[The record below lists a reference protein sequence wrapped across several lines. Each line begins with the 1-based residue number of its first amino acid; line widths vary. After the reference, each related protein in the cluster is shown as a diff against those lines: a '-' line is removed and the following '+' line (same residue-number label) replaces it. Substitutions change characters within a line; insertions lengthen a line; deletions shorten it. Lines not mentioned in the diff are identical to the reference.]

1 MQPLKRVVIK
11 EELVALTGDITKSIV
26 LNQLIYW
33 SERVRDVSAYKKQE
47 NARRLAMMGY
57 EFDFDK
63 ELLTDLQYGWIYKS
77 AQEMA
82 DEIMISGSR
91 VMVSRIFKEF
101 EKNGWVISR
110 RNPKNK
116 MDKTKQYR
124 VDIVQIQKDLYELGY
139 NLEGYPLYEPAN
151 KSEEVN
157 GDNTVDFENS
167 SENVQPCNVQNEQS
181 NVHSEQSKVQIEQS
195 TVQNEQWSVQNEQWS
210 VPEDQSN
217 VLREQAIPEIT
228 TEITSEIITET
239 ISDNTSSSS
248 ITASDRV
255 NKGGTTYKT
264 SKESDKES
272 EEDEFRNKIIDTCIE
287 SDYAKEMWRLVRS
300 KVELD
305 SKTMYGLLSAIL
317 EFEPTQ
323 DMVLSQIE
331 TNAKKAK
338 SGDLIDYVKYFR
350 LGLEMRMQTYLSS
363 KIRNSENENERQNKS
378 KITLYNWLEGK

>member
-63 ELLTDLQYGWIYKS
+63 DLLTDLQYGWIYKS

-82 DEIMISGSR
+82 DEIMMSGSR

-151 KSEEVN
+151 KTEEIDS
-157 GDNTVDFENS
+157 DNTIDFENS
-167 SENVQPCNVQNEQS
+167 NENVQPHNVQNEQS
-181 NVHSEQSKVQIEQS
+181 NVHSEQSNALLEQS
-195 TVQNEQWSVQNEQWS
+195 SVQNEQWN

-228 TEITSEIITET
+228 TKITSEIITE
-239 ISDNTSSSS
+239 IIPDNTSSSS
-248 ITASDRV
+248 IPASDRV
-255 NKGGTTYKT
+255 NTGDSASKT
-264 SKESDKES
+264 SKES

-305 SKTMYGLLSAIL
+305 SKTMYGVLSAIL
-317 EFEPTQ
+317 EFKPTH

-338 SGDLIDYVKYFR
+338 NGDLIDYVKYFR
-350 LGLEMRMQTYLSS
+350 LGLEMRVQTYLSS

>member
-82 DEIMISGSR
+82 DEIMMSGSR
-91 VMVSRIFKEF
+91 VMVSRIFKDF

-124 VDIVQIQKDLYELGY
+124 VDIVQIQKDLYDLGY

-151 KSEEVN
+151 KSEETDD
-157 GDNTVDFENS
+157 DNTIDFENN
-167 SENVQPCNVQNEQS
+167 SENVQPRNVQNEQS
-181 NVHSEQSKVQIEQS
+181 NVRSEQSNGLLEQS
-195 TVQNEQWSVQNEQWS
+195 SVQNEQWR
-210 VPEDQSN
+210 VPEEQSN

-228 TEITSEIITET
+228 TENTSEIITET

-248 ITASDRV
+248 IPASDRV
-255 NKGGTTYKT
+255 NKGDSVSKT
-264 SKESDKES
+264 KKDT
-272 EEDEFRNKIIDTCIE
+272 EEEEFRNKIIDTCIE
-287 SDYAKEMWRLVRS
+287 SDYAKEAWRLVRS
-300 KVELD
+300 HVTLD
-305 SKTMYGLLSAIL
+305 SKTMYGVLSAIL
-317 EFEPTQ
+317 EFKPTQ
-323 DMVLSQIE
+323 DMILSQIE
-331 TNAKKAK
+331 TNANKANT
-338 SGDLIDYVKYFR
+338 GELIDYVKYFR
-350 LGLEMRMQTYLSS
+350 LGLEMRMQTYLSG
-363 KIRNSENENERQNKS
+363 KIRNYDNKNERQNKS
-378 KITLYNWLEGK
+378 EITMYNWLEGK

>member
-82 DEIMISGSR
+82 DEIMMSGSR

-151 KSEEVN
+151 NAVEVD
-157 GDNTVDFENS
+157 GDNTVSFENS
-167 SENVQPCNVQNEQS
+167 DENVQPCNVQNEQS
-181 NVHSEQSKVQIEQS
+181 NVRSEQWSVLSEQPKEQIEQS
-195 TVQNEQWSVQNEQWS
+195 SVQNEQWN

-217 VLREQAIPEIT
+217 VLSEQAIPEIT
-228 TEITSEIITET
+228 TENTSEIITET

-248 ITASDRV
+248 IPASDRV
-255 NKGGTTYKT
+255 NKGDSVSKT
-264 SKESDKES
+264 KKET
-272 EEDEFRNKIIDTCIE
+272 EEEEFRNKIIDTCIE
-287 SDYAKEMWRLVRS
+287 SDYAKEAWRLVRS
-300 KVELD
+300 HVTLD
-305 SKTMYGLLSAIL
+305 SKTMYGVLSAIL
-317 EFEPTQ
+317 EFKPTQ
-323 DMVLSQIE
+323 DIIISQIE
-331 TNAKKAK
+331 TNANKAK
-338 SGDLIDYVKYFR
+338 TGELIDYVKYFR

-363 KIRNSENENERQNKS
+363 KTRNSENKNERKNKS
-378 KITLYNWLEGK
+378 EITMYNWLEGK

>member
-82 DEIMISGSR
+82 DEIMMSGSR

-151 KSEEVN
+151 NTVVEDS
-157 GDNTVDFENS
+157 DNTIDYENN
-167 SENVQPCNVQNEQS
+167 SENVQSRIVQNEQS
-181 NVHSEQSKVQIEQS
+181 NVHSEQSKEQIEQS
-195 TVQNEQWSVQNEQWS
+195 NVQNEQWS
-210 VPEDQSN
+210 VPEEQSS
-217 VLREQAIPEIT
+217 VLTEQAIPEIT
-228 TEITSEIITET
+228 TENTSEIVTENT
-239 ISDNTSSSS
+239 SDNTSSSS
-248 ITASDRV
+248 IPASDRV
-255 NKGGTTYKT
+255 NKGDSV
-264 SKESDKES
+264 SKIT
-272 EEDEFRNKIIDTCIE
+272 EEEEFRNKIIDTCIE
-287 SDYAKEMWRLVRS
+287 SDYAKEAWRLVKS
-300 KVELD
+300 KVDLD
-305 SKTMYGLLSAIL
+305 SKTMYGVLSAIL
-317 EFEPTQ
+317 EFKPTQ
-323 DMVLSQIE
+323 DIIISQIE
-331 TNAKKAK
+331 TNANKAK
-338 SGDLIDYVKYFR
+338 TGSLIDYVKYFR

-363 KIRNSENENERQNKS
+363 KIRKSESKDESDDRA
-378 KITLYNWLEGK
+378 KITLINWIDNV

>member
-82 DEIMISGSR
+82 DEIMMSGSR

-151 KSEEVN
+151 KSEET
-157 GDNTVDFENS
+157 DRDITIDYENS
-167 SENVQPCNVQNEQS
+167 IENVQPRIVQNEQP
-181 NVHSEQSKVQIEQS
+181 NVHSEQSNGLLEQS
-195 TVQNEQWSVQNEQWS
+195 KVQNEQWS
-210 VPEDQSN
+210 VPEEQSN

-228 TEITSEIITET
+228 TKITSEIITET

-248 ITASDRV
+248 TPASYRV
-255 NKGGTTYKT
+255 NKGDSV
-264 SKESDKES
+264 SKINKETDKES

-305 SKTMYGLLSAIL
+305 SKTMYGVLSAIL
-317 EFEPTQ
+317 EFKPTKE
-323 DMVLSQIE
+323 MVISQIE

-338 SGDLIDYVKYFR
+338 NGDLIDYVKYFR

-378 KITLYNWLEGK
+378 KISMYNWLEGK

>member
-82 DEIMISGSR
+82 DEIMMSGSR

-151 KSEEVN
+151 KSEETDS
-157 GDNTVDFENS
+157 DNTTNYENS
-167 SENVQPCNVQNEQS
+167 NENVQPCNVQNEQS
-181 NVHSEQSKVQIEQS
+181 NVHSEQSNALLEQS
-195 TVQNEQWSVQNEQWS
+195 TVQNEQWSVL
-210 VPEDQSN
+210 EDQSN

-248 ITASDRV
+248 IPASDRV
-255 NKGGTTYKT
+255 NKGDSVSKT
-264 SKESDKES
+264 NKKS
-272 EEDEFRNKIIDTCIE
+272 EEDEFRNKIIDKCIE
-287 SDYAKEMWRLVRS
+287 SDYAKDTWRLIRS
-300 KVELD
+300 KLKLD
-305 SKTMYGLLSAIL
+305 SKTMYGVLMAIL
-317 EFEPTQ
+317 ELKPTQ
-323 DMVLSQIE
+323 DMILAQIE
-331 TNAKKAK
+331 TNSNKANT
-338 SGDLIDYVKYFR
+338 GELIDYVKYFR
-350 LGLEMRMQTYLSS
+350 LGLEMRVQSYLSS
-363 KIRNSENENERQNKS
+363 KIRNSENENERKKMS
-378 KITLYNWLEGK
+378 KISLYNWLEGK

>member
-63 ELLTDLQYGWIYKS
+63 DLLTDLQYGWIYKS

-82 DEIMISGSR
+82 DEIMMSGSR

-151 KSEEVN
+151 KSEEM
-157 GDNTVDFENS
+157 DRDSAIDYENS
-167 SENVQPCNVQNEQS
+167 SENVQPHNVQNEHS
-181 NVHSEQSKVQIEQS
+181 IVHSEQSNAPSEQS
-195 TVQNEQWSVQNEQWS
+195 TVQNEQWS

-228 TEITSEIITET
+228 TETTSKIITE
-239 ISDNTSSSS
+239 IIPDNTSSSS
-248 ITASDRV
+248 TPASVRV
-255 NKGGTTYKT
+255 NKGDSVSKT
-264 SKESDKES
+264 SKETDKES
-272 EEDEFRNKIIDTCIE
+272 EEDEYRNKIIDTCIE

-305 SKTMYGLLSAIL
+305 SKTMYGVLSAIL
-317 EFEPTQ
+317 EFKPTN
-323 DMVLSQIE
+323 DMVISQIE

-350 LGLEMRMQTYLSS
+350 LGLEMRVQTYLSS

-378 KITLYNWLEGK
+378 KISMYNWLEGK

>member
-63 ELLTDLQYGWIYKS
+63 DLLTDLQYGWIYKS

-82 DEIMISGSR
+82 DEIMMSGSR

-139 NLEGYPLYEPAN
+139 NLEGYPLYEPAK
-151 KSEEVN
+151 KSEEIDS
-157 GDNTVDFENS
+157 DNTINYENS
-167 SENVQPCNVQNEQS
+167 SENVQQRNVQNEQS

-195 TVQNEQWSVQNEQWS
+195 NVQNEQWS
-210 VPEDQSN
+210 VPEEQSN

-228 TEITSEIITET
+228 TKITSEIITET

-248 ITASDRV
+248 IPSSDRV
-255 NKGGTTYKT
+255 NKGDSVSKT
-264 SKESDKES
+264 SKES
-272 EEDEFRNKIIDTCIE
+272 EEDEFRNKIIDACIE

-305 SKTMYGLLSAIL
+305 SKTMYGVLSAIL
-317 EFEPTQ
+317 EFKPTQ
-323 DMVLSQIE
+323 DMVVSQIE

-378 KITLYNWLEGK
+378 KISMYNWLEGK

>member
-82 DEIMISGSR
+82 DEIMMSGSR

-124 VDIVQIQKDLYELGY
+124 VDIVQIQKDLYDLGY

-151 KSEEVN
+151 NAVEVDE
-157 GDNTVDFENS
+157 DNTVSFENS
-167 SENVQPCNVQNEQS
+167 DENVQPSNVQNEQS
-181 NVHSEQSKVQIEQS
+181 NVHSEQWSVLPEQPNEQLEQS
-195 TVQNEQWSVQNEQWS
+195 SVQNEQWN

-217 VLREQAIPEIT
+217 VLSEQAIPEIT
-228 TEITSEIITET
+228 TENTSEIITET

-248 ITASDRV
+248 IPASDRV
-255 NKGGTTYKT
+255 NKGDSVSKT
-264 SKESDKES
+264 KKET
-272 EEDEFRNKIIDTCIE
+272 EEEEFRNKIIDICIE
-287 SDYAKEMWRLVRS
+287 SDYAKEAWRLVRS
-300 KVELD
+300 HVTID
-305 SKTMYGLLSAIL
+305 SKTMYGVLSAIL
-317 EFEPTQ
+317 EFKPTQ
-323 DMVLSQIE
+323 DIIISQIE
-331 TNAKKAK
+331 TNANKAK
-338 SGDLIDYVKYFR
+338 TGGLIDYAKYFR

-363 KIRNSENENERQNKS
+363 KLRNSENKNERQNKS
-378 KITLYNWLEGK
+378 EITMYNWLEGK

>member
-1 MQPLKRVVIK
+1 MLQPLKRVVIK

-82 DEIMISGSR
+82 DEIMMSGSR

-151 KSEEVN
+151 KSEETDD
-157 GDNTVDFENS
+157 DNTIDYENN
-167 SENVQPCNVQNEQS
+167 SENVQPRNVQNEQS
-181 NVHSEQSKVQIEQS
+181 NVHSEQSKGLLEQS
-195 TVQNEQWSVQNEQWS
+195 SVQNEQWR
-210 VPEDQSN
+210 VPEEQSN

-228 TEITSEIITET
+228 TETTSEIITE
-239 ISDNTSSSS
+239 IIPDNTSSSS
-248 ITASDRV
+248 IPASDRV
-255 NKGGTTYKT
+255 NKGDSVSKT
-264 SKESDKES
+264 KKDS
-272 EEDEFRNKIIDTCIE
+272 EEDEFRNKIIDACIE
-287 SDYAKEMWRLVRS
+287 SDYAKEAWRLVRS
-300 KVELD
+300 HVTLD
-305 SKTMYGLLSAIL
+305 SKTMYGVLSAIL
-317 EFEPTQ
+317 EFKPTQ
-323 DMVLSQIE
+323 DMILAQIE
-331 TNAKKAK
+331 TNANKAK
-338 SGDLIDYVKYFR
+338 TGELIDYVKYFR
-350 LGLEMRMQTYLSS
+350 LGLEMRVQTYLCS
-363 KIRNSENENERQNKS
+363 KKRNSESENERKNKS
-378 KITLYNWLEGK
+378 KISMYNWLEGK

>member
-82 DEIMISGSR
+82 DEIMMSGSR

-151 KSEEVN
+151 KSEETDS
-157 GDNTVDFENS
+157 DNTINYENS
-167 SENVQPCNVQNEQS
+167 NENVQPRNVQNEQS
-181 NVHSEQSKVQIEQS
+181 NVHSEQSKGLLEQS
-195 TVQNEQWSVQNEQWS
+195 NVQNEQWS
-210 VPEDQSN
+210 VPEEQSN

-228 TEITSEIITET
+228 TEITSEIITEI

-248 ITASDRV
+248 IPASDRV
-255 NKGGTTYKT
+255 NKGESVPKT
-264 SKESDKES
+264 SKET
-272 EEDEFRNKIIDTCIE
+272 EEDEFRNKIIGTCIE

-305 SKTMYGLLSAIL
+305 SKTMYGVLSAIL
-317 EFEPTQ
+317 EFKPTQ

-331 TNAKKAK
+331 TNAKKGK

>member
-82 DEIMISGSR
+82 DEIMMSGSR

-151 KSEEVN
+151 KSEETDS
-157 GDNTVDFENS
+157 DNTIDFENS
-167 SENVQPCNVQNEQS
+167 SENVQPRIVQNEQS
-181 NVHSEQSKVQIEQS
+181 NVHSEQSNALLEQS
-195 TVQNEQWSVQNEQWS
+195 NVQNEQWS
-210 VPEDQSN
+210 VPEEQSN

-228 TEITSEIITET
+228 TKITSEIITET

-248 ITASDRV
+248 SDHVRV
-255 NKGGTTYKT
+255 NKGDSVSKT
-264 SKESDKES
+264 SKES

-305 SKTMYGLLSAIL
+305 SKTMYGVLSAIL
-317 EFEPTQ
+317 EFKPTKEI
-323 DMVLSQIE
+323 VLSQIE

-378 KITLYNWLEGK
+378 KISMYNWLEGK

>member
-82 DEIMISGSR
+82 DEIMMSGSR

-151 KSEEVN
+151 KSEETDS
-157 GDNTVDFENS
+157 DNTIDYENN
-167 SENVQPCNVQNEQS
+167 SENVQPRIVQNEQS
-181 NVHSEQSKVQIEQS
+181 NVHSEQWNVLLEQPKEQIEQS
-195 TVQNEQWSVQNEQWS
+195 NVQNEQWN
-210 VPEDQSN
+210 VPEEQSS
-217 VLREQAIPEIT
+217 VLTEQAIPEIT
-228 TEITSEIITET
+228 TETTSEIITKT
-239 ISDNTSSSS
+239 IPDNTSSSS
-248 ITASDRV
+248 IPASDRV
-255 NKGGTTYKT
+255 NKGDSVSKT
-264 SKESDKES
+264 KN
-272 EEDEFRNKIIDTCIE
+272 EEEEFRNKIIDTCIE
-287 SDYAKEMWRLVRS
+287 SDYAKESWRLIRS
-300 KVELD
+300 HVDLD
-305 SKTMYGLLSAIL
+305 SKTMYGVLSAIL
-317 EFEPTQ
+317 EFKPTQ
-323 DMVLSQIE
+323 DIIISQIE
-331 TNAKKAK
+331 TNANKARN
-338 SGDLIDYVKYFR
+338 GDLIDYVKYFR

-363 KIRNSENENERQNKS
+363 KIRKSENKNEKDGRAE
-378 KITLYNWLEGK
+378 ITLRNWIDNE

>member
-11 EELVALTGDITKSIV
+11 EELVELTGDITKSIV

-82 DEIMISGSR
+82 DEIMMSGSR

-151 KSEEVN
+151 NTAVVD
-157 GDNTVDFENS
+157 GDNTVSFENS
-167 SENVQPCNVQNEQS
+167 DENVQQSIVQNEHS
-181 NVHSEQSKVQIEQS
+181 IVHSEQSNVLLEQPKEQIEQS
-195 TVQNEQWSVQNEQWS
+195 NVQNEQWS
-210 VPEDQSN
+210 VPEEQSS
-217 VLREQAIPEIT
+217 VLAEQAIPEIT
-228 TEITSEIITET
+228 TDTTSEIITET
-239 ISDNTSSSS
+239 IPDNTSSSS
-248 ITASDRV
+248 TPASDRV
-255 NKGGTTYKT
+255 NKGDSV
-264 SKESDKES
+264 SKIKN
-272 EEDEFRNKIIDTCIE
+272 EEEEFRNKIIDTCIE
-287 SDYAKEMWRLVRS
+287 SDYAKEAWRLIRG

-305 SKTMYGLLSAIL
+305 SKTMYGVLSAIL
-317 EFEPTQ
+317 EFKPTQ
-323 DMVLSQIE
+323 DMILAQIE
-331 TNAKKAK
+331 TNANKAK
-338 SGDLIDYVKYFR
+338 TGSLIDYVKYFR

-363 KIRNSENENERQNKS
+363 KIRKSENKNERDGRAE
-378 KITLYNWLEGK
+378 ITLRNWIDNE

>member
-82 DEIMISGSR
+82 DEIMMSGSR

-151 KSEEVN
+151 KTEETDS
-157 GDNTVDFENS
+157 DNTINYENS

-181 NVHSEQSKVQIEQS
+181 KGLLEQS
-195 TVQNEQWSVQNEQWS
+195 NVQNEQWS

-228 TEITSEIITET
+228 TKITSDIITET

-255 NKGGTTYKT
+255 NNGGTTYKT
-264 SKESDKES
+264 NKESDKES

-305 SKTMYGLLSAIL
+305 SKAMYGVLSAIL
-317 EFEPTQ
+317 EFKPTH

>member
-82 DEIMISGSR
+82 DEIMMSGSR

-151 KSEEVN
+151 NTAETD
-157 GDNTVDFENS
+157 GDNTVSFENS
-167 SENVQPCNVQNEQS
+167 DENVQPSIVQNEQS
-181 NVHSEQSKVQIEQS
+181 NVRSEQWNVLSEQPKEQIEQS
-195 TVQNEQWSVQNEQWS
+195 NVQNEQWSV
-210 VPEDQSN
+210 
-217 VLREQAIPEIT
+217 LTEQAIPEIT
-228 TEITSEIITET
+228 TETTSEIITKT
-239 ISDNTSSSS
+239 IPDTNSSSS
-248 ITASDRV
+248 IPASDRV
-255 NKGGTTYKT
+255 NKGDSVSKT
-264 SKESDKES
+264 KKEN
-272 EEDEFRNKIIDTCIE
+272 EEEEFRNKIIDTCIE
-287 SDYAKEMWRLVRS
+287 SDYAKDAWRLIRS
-300 KVELD
+300 KVDLD
-305 SKTMYGLLSAIL
+305 SKTMYGVLNAIL
-317 EFEPTQ
+317 EFKPTH
-323 DMVLSQIE
+323 DIIMSQIE
-331 TNAKKAK
+331 TNANKAK
-338 SGDLIDYVKYFR
+338 NGDLIDYVKYFR

-363 KIRNSENENERQNKS
+363 KIRKSENKNEMGDRAE
-378 KITLYNWLEGK
+378 ITLRNWIDNE

>member
-82 DEIMISGSR
+82 DEIMMSGSR
-91 VMVSRIFKEF
+91 VLVSRIFKEF
-101 EKNGWVISR
+101 EKNGWIISR

-124 VDIVQIQKDLYELGY
+124 VDIVQIQKDLYDLGY

-151 KSEEVN
+151 NAVEVDE
-157 GDNTVDFENS
+157 DNTVSFENS
-167 SENVQPCNVQNEQS
+167 DENVQPSNVQNEQS
-181 NVHSEQSKVQIEQS
+181 NVHSEQWSVLPEQPNEQLEQS
-195 TVQNEQWSVQNEQWS
+195 SVQNEQWN
-210 VPEDQSN
+210 VPEDQSS
-217 VLREQAIPEIT
+217 VLSEQAIPEIT
-228 TEITSEIITET
+228 TENTSEIITET

-248 ITASDRV
+248 IPASDRV
-255 NKGGTTYKT
+255 NKGDSVSKT
-264 SKESDKES
+264 KKET
-272 EEDEFRNKIIDTCIE
+272 EEEEFRNKIIDICIE
-287 SDYAKEMWRLVRS
+287 SDYAKEAWRLVRS
-300 KVELD
+300 HVTID
-305 SKTMYGLLSAIL
+305 SKTMYGVLSAIL
-317 EFEPTQ
+317 EFKPTQ
-323 DMVLSQIE
+323 DIIISQIE
-331 TNAKKAK
+331 TNANKAK
-338 SGDLIDYVKYFR
+338 TGGLIDYAKYFR

-363 KIRNSENENERQNKS
+363 KTRNSENKNERQNKS
-378 KITLYNWLEGK
+378 EITMYNWLEGK

>member
-82 DEIMISGSR
+82 DEIMMSGSR

-124 VDIVQIQKDLYELGY
+124 VDIVQIQKDLYDLGY

-151 KSEEVN
+151 NAVGLD
-157 GDNTVDFENS
+157 GDNTVSFENS
-167 SENVQPCNVQNEQS
+167 DENVQPSIVQNEQS
-181 NVHSEQSKVQIEQS
+181 NVRSEQWSVLSEQPKEQIEQS
-195 TVQNEQWSVQNEQWS
+195 SVQNEQWN
-210 VPEDQSN
+210 VPEAQSN
-217 VLREQAIPEIT
+217 VLSEQAIPEIT
-228 TEITSEIITET
+228 TENTSEIITET

-248 ITASDRV
+248 IPASDRV
-255 NKGGTTYKT
+255 NKGDSVSKT
-264 SKESDKES
+264 KKET
-272 EEDEFRNKIIDTCIE
+272 EEDEFRSKIIDTCIE
-287 SDYAKEMWRLVRS
+287 SDYAKDAWRLVNS
-300 KVELD
+300 KVKLD
-305 SKTMYGLLSAIL
+305 NKTMYGVLSAIL
-317 EFEPTQ
+317 EFKPTQ
-323 DMVLSQIE
+323 DMILSQIE
-331 TNAKKAK
+331 TNANKAK
-338 SGDLIDYVKYFR
+338 TGELIDYVKYFR
-350 LGLEMRMQTYLSS
+350 LGIEMRMQTYLSS
-363 KIRNSENENERQNKS
+363 KTRNSENKNDRQNKS
-378 KITLYNWLEGK
+378 KISMYNWLEGR

>member
-82 DEIMISGSR
+82 DEIMMSGSR

-151 KSEEVN
+151 KSEESN
-157 GDNTVDFENS
+157 EDNAIDFENS
-167 SENVQPCNVQNEQS
+167 SENVQPRNVQNEQ
-181 NVHSEQSKVQIEQS
+181 
-195 TVQNEQWSVQNEQWS
+195 
-210 VPEDQSN
+210 
-217 VLREQAIPEIT
+217 
-228 TEITSEIITET
+228 
-239 ISDNTSSSS
+239 
-248 ITASDRV
+248 
-255 NKGGTTYKT
+255 
-264 SKESDKES
+264 
-272 EEDEFRNKIIDTCIE
+272 
-287 SDYAKEMWRLVRS
+287 
-300 KVELD
+300 
-305 SKTMYGLLSAIL
+305 
-317 EFEPTQ
+317 
-323 DMVLSQIE
+323 
-331 TNAKKAK
+331 
-338 SGDLIDYVKYFR
+338 
-350 LGLEMRMQTYLSS
+350 
-363 KIRNSENENERQNKS
+363 
-378 KITLYNWLEGK
+378 

>member
-82 DEIMISGSR
+82 DEIMMSGSR

-151 KSEEVN
+151 NAVEVDEN
-157 GDNTVDFENS
+157 NTVSFENS
-167 SENVQPCNVQNEQS
+167 DENVQPCNVQNEQS
-181 NVHSEQSKVQIEQS
+181 NVHSEQWSVLPEQPNEQLEQS
-195 TVQNEQWSVQNEQWS
+195 SVQNEQWN

-217 VLREQAIPEIT
+217 VLSEQAIPEIT
-228 TEITSEIITET
+228 TENTSEIITET

-248 ITASDRV
+248 IPASDRV
-255 NKGGTTYKT
+255 NKGDSVSKT
-264 SKESDKES
+264 KKET
-272 EEDEFRNKIIDTCIE
+272 EEEEFRNKIIDTCIE
-287 SDYAKEMWRLVRS
+287 SDYAKEAWRLVRS
-300 KVELD
+300 HVTLD
-305 SKTMYGLLSAIL
+305 SKTMYGVLSAIL
-317 EFEPTQ
+317 EFKPTQ
-323 DMVLSQIE
+323 DIIISQIE
-331 TNAKKAK
+331 TNANKAK
-338 SGDLIDYVKYFR
+338 TGELIDYAKYFR

-363 KIRNSENENERQNKS
+363 KLRNSENKNERQNKS
-378 KITLYNWLEGK
+378 EITMYNWLEGK

>member
-228 TEITSEIITET
+228 TETTSEIITKT

-248 ITASDRV
+248 TPASDRV
-255 NKGGTTYKT
+255 NKGDGV
-264 SKESDKES
+264 SKIKDVPNKET
-272 EEDEFRNKIIDTCIE
+272 EEEEYRNKIIDTCIE
-287 SDYAKEMWRLVRS
+287 SDYAKEAWRLIRV
-300 KVELD
+300 KLDLD
-305 SKTMYGLLSAIL
+305 SKTMYGVLCAIL
-317 EFEPTQ
+317 EVKPTH
-323 DMVLSQIE
+323 DMILAQID
-331 TNAKKAK
+331 TNANKAK
-338 SGDLIDYVKYFR
+338 TGELIDYVKYFR
-350 LGLEMRMQTYLSS
+350 LGLEMRVQTYLSS
-363 KIRNSENENERQNKS
+363 KIRNSENENERQNKGEIS
-378 KITLYNWLEGK
+378 LYNWVEGE

>member
-1 MQPLKRVVIK
+1 MRMQPLKRVVIK

-82 DEIMISGSR
+82 DEIMMSGSR

-151 KSEEVN
+151 NAVGVD
-157 GDNTVDFENS
+157 GDNTVSFENS
-167 SENVQPCNVQNEQS
+167 DENVQSGIVQNEQS
-181 NVHSEQSKVQIEQS
+181 NVRSEQWSVLSEQPKEQIEQS
-195 TVQNEQWSVQNEQWS
+195 SVQNEQWN

-217 VLREQAIPEIT
+217 VLSEQAIPEIT
-228 TEITSEIITET
+228 TENTSEIITET

-248 ITASDRV
+248 IPASDRV
-255 NKGGTTYKT
+255 NNGDSVSKT
-264 SKESDKES
+264 KKETD
-272 EEDEFRNKIIDTCIE
+272 EEEFRNKIIDICIE
-287 SDYAKEMWRLVRS
+287 SDYAKEAWRLVRS
-300 KVELD
+300 HVTLD
-305 SKTMYGLLSAIL
+305 SKTMYGVLSAIL
-317 EFEPTQ
+317 EFKPTQ

-331 TNAKKAK
+331 TNANKAK
-338 SGDLIDYVKYFR
+338 TGELIDYVKYFR

-363 KIRNSENENERQNKS
+363 KIRNSENKNERQNKS
-378 KITLYNWLEGK
+378 EITLYNWLEGK

>member
-82 DEIMISGSR
+82 YEIMMSGSR

-151 KSEEVN
+151 KSEETDS
-157 GDNTVDFENS
+157 DNTINYENS
-167 SENVQPCNVQNEQS
+167 SENVQQRNVQNEQS
-181 NVHSEQSKVQIEQS
+181 NVHSEQSKVQ
-195 TVQNEQWSVQNEQWS
+195 NEQWS
-210 VPEDQSN
+210 VPEEQSN

-228 TEITSEIITET
+228 TKITSEIITET

-248 ITASDRV
+248 IPASDRV
-255 NKGGTTYKT
+255 NKGDSVSKT
-264 SKESDKES
+264 KKETDKES

-305 SKTMYGLLSAIL
+305 SKTMYGVLSAIL
-317 EFEPTQ
+317 EFKPTKEI
-323 DMVLSQIE
+323 VLSQIE

-363 KIRNSENENERQNKS
+363 KIRNSESENERQNKS
-378 KITLYNWLEGK
+378 KISMYNWLEGK

>member
-82 DEIMISGSR
+82 DEIMMSGSR

-139 NLEGYPLYEPAN
+139 NLEGYPLYEPAK
-151 KSEEVN
+151 KSEETDS
-157 GDNTVDFENS
+157 DNTINYENS
-167 SENVQPCNVQNEQS
+167 SENVQQRNVQNEQS

-195 TVQNEQWSVQNEQWS
+195 NVQNEQWS
-210 VPEDQSN
+210 VPEEQSN

-248 ITASDRV
+248 IPASDRV
-255 NKGGTTYKT
+255 NKGDSVSKT
-264 SKESDKES
+264 KKETDKES

-305 SKTMYGLLSAIL
+305 SKTMYGVLSAIL
-317 EFEPTQ
+317 EFKPTKEI
-323 DMVLSQIE
+323 VLSQIE

-378 KITLYNWLEGK
+378 KISMYNWLEGK

>member
-63 ELLTDLQYGWIYKS
+63 ALLTDLQYGWIYKS

-82 DEIMISGSR
+82 DEIMMSGSR

-151 KSEEVN
+151 NALDVD
-157 GDNTVDFENS
+157 GDNTVSFENS
-167 SENVQPCNVQNEQS
+167 DENVQPSIVQNEQS
-181 NVHSEQSKVQIEQS
+181 NVRSEQWSVLSEQPKEQIEQL
-195 TVQNEQWSVQNEQWS
+195 SVQNEQWN

-217 VLREQAIPEIT
+217 VLSEQAIPEIT
-228 TEITSEIITET
+228 TETTSEIITEI

-248 ITASDRV
+248 IPASDRV
-255 NKGGTTYKT
+255 NKGDTASKT
-264 SKESDKES
+264 NKET
-272 EEDEFRNKIIDTCIE
+272 EEDEFRNKIIDICIE
-287 SDYAKEMWRLVRS
+287 SDYVKEAWRLVRS
-300 KVELD
+300 KVDLD
-305 SKTMYGLLSAIL
+305 SKTMYGVLSAIL
-317 EFEPTQ
+317 EFKPTQ
-323 DMVLSQIE
+323 DMILAQIE
-331 TNAKKAK
+331 TNANKAK
-338 SGDLIDYVKYFR
+338 TGELIDYVKYFR

-363 KIRNSENENERQNKS
+363 KIRKSENKNESDGRAE
-378 KITLYNWLEGK
+378 ITLRNWIDNE

>member
-82 DEIMISGSR
+82 DEIMMSGSR

-151 KSEEVN
+151 KTVEVD
-157 GDNTVDFENS
+157 GDNTVSFENS
-167 SENVQPCNVQNEQS
+167 DENVQPSNVQNEQS
-181 NVHSEQSKVQIEQS
+181 NVHSEQWSVLPEQPKEQLEQS
-195 TVQNEQWSVQNEQWS
+195 SVQNEQWN

-217 VLREQAIPEIT
+217 VLSEQAIPEIT
-228 TEITSEIITET
+228 TENTSEIITET

-248 ITASDRV
+248 IPASDRV
-255 NKGGTTYKT
+255 NKGDSVSKT
-264 SKESDKES
+264 KKET
-272 EEDEFRNKIIDTCIE
+272 EEEEFRNKIIDICIE
-287 SDYAKEMWRLVRS
+287 SDYAKDAWRLVRS
-300 KVELD
+300 HVTLD
-305 SKTMYGLLSAIL
+305 SKTMYGVLSAIL
-317 EFEPTQ
+317 EFKPTQ
-323 DMVLSQIE
+323 DIIISQIE
-331 TNAKKAK
+331 TNANKAK
-338 SGDLIDYVKYFR
+338 TGGLIDYAKYFR

-363 KIRNSENENERQNKS
+363 KLRNSENKNERQNKS
-378 KITLYNWLEGK
+378 EITMYNWLEGK

>member
-82 DEIMISGSR
+82 DEIMMSGSR

-101 EKNGWVISR
+101 ENNGWVISR

-139 NLEGYPLYEPAN
+139 NLEGYPLYEPAK
-151 KSEEVN
+151 KSEEIDS
-157 GDNTVDFENS
+157 DNTINYENS
-167 SENVQPCNVQNEQS
+167 NENVQQRNVQNEKS

-195 TVQNEQWSVQNEQWS
+195 NVQNEQWS
-210 VPEDQSN
+210 VPEEQSN

-248 ITASDRV
+248 IPASDRV
-255 NKGGTTYKT
+255 NKGDSVSKT
-264 SKESDKES
+264 KKETDKES

-305 SKTMYGLLSAIL
+305 SKTMYGVLSAIL
-317 EFEPTQ
+317 EFKPTH

-378 KITLYNWLEGK
+378 KISMYNWLEGK

>member
-82 DEIMISGSR
+82 DEIMMSGSR

-124 VDIVQIQKDLYELGY
+124 VDIVQIQKDLYDLGY

-151 KSEEVN
+151 KSEEID
-157 GDNTVDFENS
+157 GDNTVCFENS
-167 SENVQPCNVQNEQS
+167 NENIQPRIVQNEQP
-181 NVHSEQSKVQIEQS
+181 NVHSEQWSVQPEQSKVQIEQS
-195 TVQNEQWSVQNEQWS
+195 SVQNEQWN

-217 VLREQAIPEIT
+217 VLGEQAIPEIT
-228 TEITSEIITET
+228 TETTSEIITKT
-239 ISDNTSSSS
+239 IPDNTSSLSS
-248 ITASDRV
+248 DTNRL
-255 NKGGTTYKT
+255 NKGDSV
-264 SKESDKES
+264 SKIT
-272 EEDEFRNKIIDTCIE
+272 EEEEYRNKIIDTCIE
-287 SDYAKEMWRLVRS
+287 SEYAKNIWRLIRD
-300 KVELD
+300 KLDLD
-305 SKTMYGLLSAIL
+305 SKTMYGVLCAIL
-317 EFEPTQ
+317 DFKPTQ
-323 DMVLSQIE
+323 DMILAQID
-331 TNAKKAK
+331 TNANKAK
-338 SGDLIDYVKYFR
+338 SGELIDYVKYFR
-350 LGLEMRMQTYLSS
+350 LGLGMRMQSYLSS
-363 KIRNSENENERQNKS
+363 TKRNSENENERHDKGEIS
-378 KITLYNWLEGK
+378 LYNWIEWE

>member
-82 DEIMISGSR
+82 DEIMMSGSR

-139 NLEGYPLYEPAN
+139 NLEGYPLYDPAN
-151 KSEEVN
+151 KSEETDD
-157 GDNTVDFENS
+157 DNTIDFENI
-167 SENVQPCNVQNEQS
+167 SENVQSRIVQNEQS
-181 NVHSEQSKVQIEQS
+181 NVRSEQSNGLLEQS
-195 TVQNEQWSVQNEQWS
+195 SVQNEQWR
-210 VPEDQSN
+210 VPEEQSN

-228 TEITSEIITET
+228 TENTSEIITET

-248 ITASDRV
+248 IPASDRV
-255 NKGGTTYKT
+255 NKGDSVSKT
-264 SKESDKES
+264 KKET
-272 EEDEFRNKIIDTCIE
+272 EEEEFRNKIIDTCIE
-287 SDYAKEMWRLVRS
+287 SDYAKEAWRLVRS
-300 KVELD
+300 KVDLD
-305 SKTMYGLLSAIL
+305 SKTMYGVLSAIL
-317 EFEPTQ
+317 ELKPTK
-323 DMVLSQIE
+323 DMILAQIE
-331 TNAKKAK
+331 ANANKAK
-338 SGDLIDYVKYFR
+338 TGELIDYVKYFR
-350 LGLEMRMQTYLSS
+350 LGIEMRMQTYLSS
-363 KIRNSENENERQNKS
+363 KIRNSENKNERQNKS
-378 KITLYNWLEGK
+378 KISMYNWLEGK

>member
-82 DEIMISGSR
+82 DEIMMSGSR

-124 VDIVQIQKDLYELGY
+124 VDIVQIQKDLYDLGY

-151 KSEEVN
+151 NAVEVDE
-157 GDNTVDFENS
+157 DNTVSFENS
-167 SENVQPCNVQNEQS
+167 DENVQPSNVQNEQS
-181 NVHSEQSKVQIEQS
+181 NVHSEQWSVLPEQPKEQLEQS
-195 TVQNEQWSVQNEQWS
+195 SVQNEQWN

-217 VLREQAIPEIT
+217 VLSEQAIPEIT
-228 TEITSEIITET
+228 TENTSEIITET

-248 ITASDRV
+248 IPASDRV
-255 NKGGTTYKT
+255 NKGDSVSKT
-264 SKESDKES
+264 KKET
-272 EEDEFRNKIIDTCIE
+272 EEEEFRNKIIDTCIE
-287 SDYAKEMWRLVRS
+287 SDYAKEAWRLVRS
-300 KVELD
+300 HVTLD
-305 SKTMYGLLSAIL
+305 SKTMYGVLSAIL
-317 EFEPTQ
+317 EFKPTQ
-323 DMVLSQIE
+323 DIIISQIE
-331 TNAKKAK
+331 TNANKAK
-338 SGDLIDYVKYFR
+338 TGGLIDYAKYFR

-363 KIRNSENENERQNKS
+363 KTRNSENKNERQNKS
-378 KITLYNWLEGK
+378 EITMYNWLEGK

>member
-82 DEIMISGSR
+82 DEIMMSGSR

-124 VDIVQIQKDLYELGY
+124 VDIVQIQKDLYDLGY

-151 KSEEVN
+151 NAVEVDE
-157 GDNTVDFENS
+157 DNTVSFENS
-167 SENVQPCNVQNEQS
+167 DENVQPSNVQNEQS
-181 NVHSEQSKVQIEQS
+181 NVHSEQWSVLPEQPKEQLEQS
-195 TVQNEQWSVQNEQWS
+195 SVQNEQWN

-217 VLREQAIPEIT
+217 VLSEQAIPEIT
-228 TEITSEIITET
+228 TENTSEIITET

-248 ITASDRV
+248 IPASDRV
-255 NKGGTTYKT
+255 NKGDSVSKT
-264 SKESDKES
+264 KKET
-272 EEDEFRNKIIDTCIE
+272 EEEEFRNKIIDICIE
-287 SDYAKEMWRLVRS
+287 SDYAKEAWRLVRS
-300 KVELD
+300 HVTLD
-305 SKTMYGLLSAIL
+305 SKTMYGVLSAIL
-317 EFEPTQ
+317 EFKPTQ
-323 DMVLSQIE
+323 DIIISQIE

-338 SGDLIDYVKYFR
+338 SGDLIDYAKYFR

-363 KIRNSENENERQNKS
+363 KIRNSENKNERQNKS
-378 KITLYNWLEGK
+378 EITMYNWLEGK

>member
-82 DEIMISGSR
+82 DEIMMSGSR

-151 KSEEVN
+151 KSEETDS
-157 GDNTVDFENS
+157 DNTINYENS
-167 SENVQPCNVQNEQS
+167 SENVQQRNVQNEQS

-195 TVQNEQWSVQNEQWS
+195 TVQNEQWSV
-210 VPEDQSN
+210 PEEQSN

-228 TEITSEIITET
+228 TKITSEIITET

-248 ITASDRV
+248 IPASDRV
-255 NKGGTTYKT
+255 NKGDSVSKT
-264 SKESDKES
+264 KKETDKES

-300 KVELD
+300 EVELD
-305 SKTMYGLLSAIL
+305 SKTMYGVLSAIL
-317 EFEPTQ
+317 EFKPTKEI
-323 DMVLSQIE
+323 VLSQIE

-363 KIRNSENENERQNKS
+363 KIRNSESENERQNKS
-378 KITLYNWLEGK
+378 KISMYNWLEGK